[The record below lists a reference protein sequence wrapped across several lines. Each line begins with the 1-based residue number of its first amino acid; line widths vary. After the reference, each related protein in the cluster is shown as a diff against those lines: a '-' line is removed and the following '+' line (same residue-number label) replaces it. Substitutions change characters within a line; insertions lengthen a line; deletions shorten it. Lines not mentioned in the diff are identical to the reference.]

1 MKITLLSS
9 LIAITLISAS
19 DALAHQQGDILVRA
33 GATTVTPDESTSTI
47 IVGDSDLGVDL
58 AIGNNTQLGLNIAW
72 FFTDHFNL
80 ELLAATPFK
89 HDVDFGVSDPL
100 GTGDQLGEVTHLPP
114 TLSVN
119 YYFNRPSSVFQPYVG
134 AGINYTFIFDEEFSK
149 ANQDAGLSALS
160 LDNSVGLSA
169 QIGLDYMLDKKWHIN
184 ASARWIDI
192 DTEATFTAGG
202 VSSRVNDIEIDPFVY
217 TVSVGYTF

>member
-1 MKITLLSS
+1 M
-9 LIAITLISAS
+9 TLIGAT

-33 GATTVTPDESTSTI
+33 GATTVAPDESTSTI
-47 IVGDSDLGVDL
+47 LVGDSDLGVDL
-58 AIGNNTQLGLNIAW
+58 TIGNNTQLGLNIAW

-100 GTGDQLGEVTHLPP
+100 GTGDRLGEVTHLPP
-114 TLSVN
+114 TLSIN
-119 YYFNRPSSVFQPYVG
+119 YYFNRPSSAFQPYIG
-134 AGINYTFIFDEEFSK
+134 GGINYTFIFDEEFSS
-149 ANQDAGLSALS
+149 ANQNAGLSDLS
-160 LDNSVGLSA
+160 LDNSFGLSA
-169 QIGLDYMLDKKWHIN
+169 QVGLDYMLDKKWHIN